1 MTLRSAVWTGVT
13 LTAIG
18 IGGILFTGVAGAAGL
33 RVPWTQSRVAQAYGG
48 MMGAGGNGADFAGMM
63 GGPGGGYRGMMGQD
77 PAGTMMGAAMANGG
91 SQTVS
96 PAEAQSLGDSVP
108 AGATVDRAQNQLVFH
123 TTDVQ
128 LAVLGSPQGG
138 PDMTFR
144 IAAIADPTIVVPKGA
159 KVTVQFVNAD
169 ADTAHGWLL
178 TAAQRSFPYMGM
190 MAGPP
195 AFPGAF
201 AVPLGDPTAAGMPTE
216 TITFTAGQSGKYT
229 YLCPVPGHAQQGM
242 HGVFEVTA

>member
-1 MTLRSAVWTGVT
+1 MTLRSAVWTGVA
-13 LTAIG
+13 LAVVG
-18 IGGILFTGVAGAAGL
+18 IGGIIFTGVAGAAGL
-33 RVPWTQSRVAQAYGG
+33 RVPWAPSRGAQAYGG
-48 MMGAGGNGADFAGMM
+48 MMGIGGSGAGVAGMM
-63 GGPGGGYRGMMGQD
+63 GGLGGGYRGMMGQD
-77 PAGTMMGAAMANGG
+77 PAGTMMGAAMANAG
-91 SQTVS
+91 SQTVA
-96 PAEAQSLGDSVP
+96 PAEAQNLGDSVP
-108 AGATVDRAQNQLVFH
+108 AGATVDRADNRLVFH
-123 TTDVQ
+123 TTDVR
-128 LAVLGSPQGG
+128 LAVLGSPQTG

-144 IAAIADPTIVVPKGA
+144 ILGMADPTIVVPKGA
-159 KVTVQFVNAD
+159 KITVEFVNAD

-178 TAAQRSFPYMGM
+178 TAAQRRFSYMPM
-190 MAGPP
+190 MADPP